1 MHSPIV
7 VLDSKVINEK
17 ATVIQMTKVVS
28 QVQGLI
34 AEHCMWYLRV
44 LLQKVCNCHGI
55 LRVLLHSEGQCLQ
68 TPMEEKGIERS
79 LAGNRGTSI
88 TCRRSA
94 GRVGTPSQRMY

>member
-34 AEHCMWYLRV
+34 AEHCGTLGCCSRKCATAMAFSE
-44 LLQKVCNCHGI
+44 CFSI
-55 LRVLLHSEGQCLQ
+55 LRASVFRLRWRRKASKGAWQEIEGQ
-68 TPMEEKGIERS
+68 
-79 LAGNRGTSI
+79 
-88 TCRRSA
+88 
-94 GRVGTPSQRMY
+94 V